1 MTGDERTYNTQGD
14 YHFLD
19 TEHGGLYD
27 IEIQYSGTKRQY
39 AAATYDIVPV
49 NETHVYHYNE
59 KQQKYIRVK

>member
-1 MTGDERTYNTQGD
+1 MTGDEQTYNTQGD

-19 TEHGGLYD
+19 TEHDGLYD

-39 AAATYDIVPV
+39 TATSYDIVPV